1 MLIKSNEKF
10 VKKFKMPIVYYD
22 LFISFKLNNEQDLN
36 DPVDWIMGEDCT
48 YGKNKKRASAFKKF
62 KLLEPDTGYN
72 LMTYERDLTFFGC
85 TKEQMQYLINTYKD
99 SPFRITYLGCHTQDC
114 QDCC

>member
-1 MLIKSNEKF
+1 MIIKSNEKF
-10 VKKFKMPIVYYD
+10 VKKFNIPFVYYD
-22 LFISFKLNNEQDLN
+22 LCISFKLNKEQDLN

-72 LMTYERDLTFFGC
+72 LMTYERDLTFSGC
-85 TKEQMQYLINTYKD
+85 TKEQIRYLVNTYKN
-99 SPFRITYLGCHTQDC
+99 SPFRITYLGCQTEDC
-114 QDCC
+114 F

>member
-10 VKKFKMPIVYYD
+10 AKKFKIPFVYYH
-22 LFISFKLNNEQDLN
+22 LCISFKLNNEQDLY

-72 LMTYERDLTFFGC
+72 LMTGERDLTFVGC
-85 TKEQMQYLINTYKD
+85 TKEQMQYLVNAYKN
-99 SPFRITYLGCHTQDC
+99 SPFRITYLACGID
-114 QDCC
+114 DV

>member
-10 VKKFKMPIVYYD
+10 AKKFKIPFVYYH
-22 LFISFKLNNEQDLN
+22 LCISFKLNNEQDLY

-72 LMTYERDLTFFGC
+72 LMTGERDLTFVGC
-85 TKEQMQYLINTYKD
+85 TKEQMQYLVNAYKN
-99 SPFRITYLGCHTQDC
+99 SPFRITYLGCQTE
-114 QDCC
+114 DCC

>member
-1 MLIKSNEKF
+1 MLIKSNAKF
-10 VKKFKMPIVYYD
+10 VKKFKIPFVYYD
-22 LFISFKLNNEQDLN
+22 LCISFKLNKEQDLN

-72 LMTYERDLTFFGC
+72 LMTYERDLTFSGC

-99 SPFRITYLGCHTQDC
+99 SPFRITYLGCQA
-114 QDCC
+114 DCC

>member
-10 VKKFKMPIVYYD
+10 VKKFKIPFVYYH
-22 LFISFKLNNEQDLN
+22 LCISFKLNNEQDLY

-72 LMTYERDLTFFGC
+72 LMTGERDLTFVGC
-85 TKEQMQYLINTYKD
+85 TKEQMQYLVNAYKN
-99 SPFRITYLGCHTQDC
+99 SPFRITYLACGID
-114 QDCC
+114 DE

>member
-10 VKKFKMPIVYYD
+10 VKKFKIPFVYYD
-22 LFISFKLNNEQDLN
+22 LCISFKLNNEQDIN

-62 KLLEPDTGYN
+62 KLLEPSTGYN
-72 LMTYERDLTFFGC
+72 FMTYERDLTFFGC
-85 TKEQMQYLINTYKD
+85 TKEQMQYLVNTYKN

-114 QDCC
+114 F

>member
-10 VKKFKMPIVYYD
+10 VKKFKMPVVYYD
-22 LFISFKLNNEQDLN
+22 LCISFKLNKEQDLN

-48 YGKNKKRASAFKKF
+48 YGKNKKRASAFKKL

-85 TKEQMQYLINTYKD
+85 TEEQMQYLINTYKD
-99 SPFRITYLGCHTQDC
+99 SPFRITYLGCQTE
-114 QDCC
+114 DCC

>member
-10 VKKFKMPIVYYD
+10 VKKFKIPFVYYH
-22 LFISFKLNNEQDLN
+22 LCISFKLNNEQDLY

-72 LMTYERDLTFFGC
+72 LMTGERDLTFVGC
-85 TKEQMQYLINTYKD
+85 TKEQMRYLVNAYKN
-99 SPFRITYLGCHTQDC
+99 SPFRITYLACGID
-114 QDCC
+114 DE